1 MNMPKMAYFSKIIHR
16 VFCLIVIIAGLLSC
30 NSICGQNSFELIYS
44 TPDNEEIIDGVLH
57 SSGNVYLVGRKISF
71 ETMNFHTLILKV
83 NAEGTMDV
91 VEWQYQDTI
100 GYFPQLLELEN
111 NNIMLIGQCS
121 ISPDSKSNK
130 RWLRIID
137 SQLNVISDHFYFQD
151 TSYISVYQNKAI
163 IDYDGNI
170 VVLGVV
176 QFSDINIDHLTSDF
190 FMAKYSQDGQAIDFK
205 VFPFA
210 NHIEEVYDLTC
221 IPGTD
226 QYLAVTSAFFIGMP
240 TPQIVRISNHL
251 DLISNISF
259 TNSSDI
265 ESPCDLDHW
274 LSNSTYLLSSLKL
287 DWDGNNDQVGVF
299 KADTSANIINSIEL
313 GKLDTIDYP
322 AWFNSSEYINDTTIY
337 IGGFINYITFWTT
350 EPSFVELYL
359 IDTNLNL
366 LGYRQFGG
374 DINYLL
380 YGITA
385 TADGGCLLYTSTYS
399 DSNFYQERDIH
410 IFKVPR
416 DSIEIITHIYELPDV
431 TRKELHAFPN
441 PVKDVINIPFNA
453 SIENIRISLYKSDGK
468 KIMDISKSNKGNL
481 ITIDM
486 RNLPSGVYIYNI
498 SSQCIAISSGKFIKL

>member
-1 MNMPKMAYFSKIIHR
+1 MNLPKMAYFSKIINR
-16 VFCLIVIIAGLLSC
+16 VFCLVVIIAGFFSC
-30 NSICGQNSFELIYS
+30 YSIFGQNSFELIYS
-44 TPDNEEIIDGVLH
+44 TPNNEHIIDGVLH
-57 SSGNVYLVGRKISF
+57 SSGNVYLVGRKFSL

-83 NAEGTMDV
+83 NAGGTMDAV
-91 VEWQYQDTI
+91 DWQYQDTI
-100 GYFPQLLELEN
+100 GYFPELLELEN

-121 ISPDSKSNK
+121 ISPDSIPNK

-137 SQLNVISDHFYFQD
+137 PQLNVISDHFFFQD
-151 TSYISVYQNKAI
+151 TSYISVYQNNAI

-170 VVLGVV
+170 VALGVV
-176 QFSDINIDHLTSDF
+176 EFIDFNTDHLTADF
-190 FMAKYSQDGQAIDFK
+190 FMAKYSQDGQSIAFK
-205 VFPFA
+205 VFPFE

-240 TPQIVRISNHL
+240 TPQIVRISNDL
-251 DLISNISF
+251 DLISNIWF

-274 LSNSTYLLSSLKL
+274 LSNSTYLLSSLKI
-287 DWDGNNDQVGVF
+287 DWDGPNEQVGVL
-299 KADTSANIINSIEL
+299 KADTSGNIINSIEL

-322 AWFNSSEYINDTTIY
+322 AWDKSLLYINDTTIY
-337 IGGFINYITFWTT
+337 VGGFMNYIAFWTT

-374 DINYLL
+374 DINYQL

-399 DSNFYQERDIH
+399 DSNFYQERDVH

-416 DSIEIITHIYELPDV
+416 DSIEIITHINELPDV

-441 PVKDVINIPFNA
+441 PVKDVINIPLSA
-453 SIENIRISLYKSDGK
+453 SRENIRIGLYKSDGK

-498 SSQCIAISSGKFIKL
+498 SSLGMAISSGKFIKL